1 MGMSRGVRGPQKKA
15 LIAYRMGH
23 WTAPQI
29 ADRLGFGWGG
39 GALRMRIARGPGTGL
54 LVLLGVLT
62 ATPAKTALPIVCA
75 VMMLM
80 CC

>member
-29 ADRLGFGWGG
+29 ADRLDFGWGG
-39 GALRMRIARGPGTGL
+39 GFEDAHS
-54 LVLLGVLT
+54 
-62 ATPAKTALPIVCA
+62 
-75 VMMLM
+75 
-80 CC
+80 